1 MGLYRV
7 TKDNESEKK
16 NWFFFLFRSF
26 SGKRGVLLNFL
37 LALILYTCTY
47 KIGLIIVYKKISEE
61 QLHMCKNV

>member
-1 MGLYRV
+1 MGVYRV
-7 TKDNESEKK
+7 TKDNESKK
-16 NWFFFLFRSF
+16 KLFSFLFRSF

-37 LALILYTCTY
+37 LALILFTCTY